1 MPTFFILPNSGYGW
15 KTQTSRGEVNVFP
28 GGAMRLKVCMLP
40 GLPLLAGTQLF
51 SFIGAASD
59 GCANG
64 GHRLESH
71 SFM

>member
-1 MPTFFILPNSGYGW
+1 M
-15 KTQTSRGEVNVFP
+15 FP